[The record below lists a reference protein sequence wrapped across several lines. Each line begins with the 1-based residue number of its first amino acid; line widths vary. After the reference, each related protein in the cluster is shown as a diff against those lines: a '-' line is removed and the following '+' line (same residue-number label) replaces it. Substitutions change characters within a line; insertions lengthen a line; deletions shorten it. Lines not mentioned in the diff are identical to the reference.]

1 MITSSNPTP
10 RYVGGESSLE
20 KTRGFVTI
28 QTAGIR
34 EMAKELERI
43 AAAAAPRLLMDAV
56 VKASKPIATTYAAVA
71 RQIQATGNLADSV
84 TTEKRPYSQAAVA
97 ITGPRQTGPV
107 GSTDS
112 AVSGNHAWLVEF
124 GSGRRKPGTQNRR
137 TYVNVHQMI
146 NGKMRKH
153 SSANDAQFAK
163 MSKGYYFLMGSIDEP
178 TRSGKGKSGYSRDF
192 MLGQD
197 GKSGEQHPI
206 TLHPG
211 DTIAPMPAHHLME
224 KTIQKTAGVVQSL
237 LLAEINAHLNKY

>member
-1 MITSSNPTP
+1 MITSSNPSP

-20 KTRGFVTI
+20 KTKGFVTI

-34 EMAKELERI
+34 EMAKELERL
-43 AAAAAPRLLMDAV
+43 AGNAAPRLLMDAV
-56 VKASKPIATTYAAVA
+56 VKASRPIAVNYAAAA

-84 TTEKRPYSQAAVA
+84 TTEKRPYARAAVA

-107 GSTDS
+107 GSRDS

-146 NGKMRKH
+146 NGKMRRH
-153 SSANDAQFAK
+153 SSANDAQFAR
-163 MSKGYYFLMGSIDEP
+163 MSKGYYFLMGSINEP
-178 TRSGKGKSGYSRDF
+178 TRQGKGRAGYSRDF
-192 MLGQD
+192 MLGND

-211 DTIAPMPAHHLME
+211 ETIAPMPAHHLMQ
-224 KTIQKTAGVVQSL
+224 KTIQSTAGVVQSL
-237 LLAEINAHLNKY
+237 LFAEINDHLNKR

>member
-1 MITSSNPTP
+1 MITSSNPSP

-20 KTRGFVTI
+20 KTKGFVTI

-34 EMAKELERI
+34 EMAKELERL
-43 AAAAAPRLLMDAV
+43 ASNAAPRLLMDAV
-56 VKASKPIATTYAAVA
+56 VKASRPIAVKYEAAA

-84 TTEKRPYSQAAVA
+84 TTEKRPYARAAVA

-107 GSTDS
+107 GSSDS

-137 TYVNVHQMI
+137 TYVNVHQTI
-146 NGKMRKH
+146 NRKMRRH
-153 SSANDAQFAK
+153 SSANDEQFAR

-178 TRSGKGKSGYSRDF
+178 TRQGKGRAGYSRDF
-192 MLGQD
+192 MLGND

-206 TLHPG
+206 TLRPG
-211 DTIAPMPAHHLME
+211 ETIAPMPAHHLMQ
-224 KTIQKTAGVVQSL
+224 KTIQSTAGAVQSL
-237 LLAEINAHLNKY
+237 LFAEINAHLNKR